1 MGKDLQMVG
10 ESDGIRSGV
19 GNKGRKLFCVRNFVQ
34 RKQRELEKSK
44 DGKFGEDFR
53 KEVILIKILFFI

>member
-19 GNKGRKLFCVRNFVQ
+19 GNKGRKLLCVRNSVQ

-44 DGKFGEDFR
+44 DGKFGEDLR
-53 KEVILIKILFFI
+53 KEATLTKTLLPI